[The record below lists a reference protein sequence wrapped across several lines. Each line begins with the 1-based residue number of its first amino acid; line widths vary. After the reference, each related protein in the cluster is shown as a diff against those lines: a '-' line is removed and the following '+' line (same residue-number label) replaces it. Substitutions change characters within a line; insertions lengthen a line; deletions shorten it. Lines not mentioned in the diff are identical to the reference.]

1 MFGHQEETIMDDYNR
16 DNVDEV
22 NTSYN
27 YTIFVGQGDYETFPS
42 PYQPGTAAPDFP
54 AILLEAGEQVRQV
67 RLSDY
72 WRERDVLIEFGS
84 YT

>member
-1 MFGHQEETIMDDYNR
+1 MSDSDA
-16 DNVDEV
+16 
-22 NTSYN
+22 YN
-27 YTIFVGQGDYETFPS
+27 YNVFEGQGDYETFPTPWHALS
-42 PYQPGTAAPDFP
+42 SAPDCS
-54 AILLEAGEQVRQV
+54 AILLDTGQPV

>member
-1 MFGHQEETIMDDYNR
+1 MPDSDA
-16 DNVDEV
+16 
-22 NTSYN
+22 YN
-27 YTIFVGQGDYETFPS
+27 YSVFEGQGDDETFPS
-42 PYQPGTAAPDFP
+42 PWHALSAAPDCS
-54 AILLEAGEQVRQV
+54 AILLDTGQSV

>member
-1 MFGHQEETIMDDYNR
+1 MTDPIDP
-16 DNVDEV
+16 
-22 NTSYN
+22 TTYN
-27 YTIFVGQGDYETFPS
+27 YAVFEGQGDYETFPTPLHALS
-42 PYQPGTAAPDFP
+42 QAPDAA
-54 AILLEAGEQVRQV
+54 AILLDTGQPV

>member
-1 MFGHQEETIMDDYNR
+1 MTDPIDPTG
-16 DNVDEV
+16 
-22 NTSYN
+22 YN
-27 YTIFVGQGDYETFPS
+27 YTVFEGQGDNAAFPT
-42 PYQPGTAAPDFP
+42 PLYAGTVAPDC
-54 AILLEAGEQVRQV
+54 AAVLLESGQEV